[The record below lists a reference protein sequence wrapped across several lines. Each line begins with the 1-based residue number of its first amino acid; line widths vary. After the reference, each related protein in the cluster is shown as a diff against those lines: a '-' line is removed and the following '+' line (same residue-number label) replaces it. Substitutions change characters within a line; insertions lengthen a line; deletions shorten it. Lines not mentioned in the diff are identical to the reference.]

1 VPKLI
6 WLRRFI
12 VPAIIL
18 SVLFVA
24 FVGYYLYWVPNR
36 QRHLDDRGFR
46 YLKTLSDQIR
56 LTLNT
61 YDKMLDNAVD
71 GGVSEDNLQDYL
83 GNVAPQLV
91 AQERSDVDHIIGG
104 DYDDPPKI
112 AIVADEGTHFLYL
125 AFRRNRKHERP
136 RNKPVAYAIRT
147 DLDKLID
154 GLLGPPDISPF
165 DVVLVAQRSGKVI
178 FQKSL
183 SGIEVAQIKNLD
195 DASGEVKGQAT
206 QIDVGMLL
214 PASRLEEVKIAGA
227 RYRLYSQPLQIG
239 FLPANPKTD
248 TAKNKPAAA
257 QEGPKANGDAQNS
270 EGKTAEDD
278 SSTWVLCG
286 LVRADRFRSQS
297 QLIPYV
303 YILTLLAV
311 LLLAAVNYPFIRIY
325 LSSPGERL
333 RARDVTITAVFACI
347 VTAVLTFILV
357 DIYYW
362 NYRFGP
368 DADAEM
374 AKLACA
380 IKRNSEGEMIAAFTQ
395 LDDLDKD
402 RIEALHKVSASL
414 GPDSDVRVQ
423 YSGSHAGTCK
433 PSEACRANLLE
444 DEASFQKYPYL
455 FFVAWNDSK
464 GKQLMKWTT
473 RSRPTP
479 FIPLDDPSVPYF
491 PEVRRAFKDRAE
503 PRTVPRKGIGS
514 QYSPTTG
521 QNITIFWKIIPDIS
535 EEDESKN
542 VVVPADK
549 EAFCASLVTQ
559 PISLFNSVLPG
570 GFQFAVL
577 TPDGSVVFHSDPTR
591 NLRENFFAETDQNPN
606 LRSRVRMRAEGP
618 VTADYMGHP
627 RRMYVLPMDAANQ
640 DGQWTI
646 VVMRDLHLEEV
657 MNLEILSLVSIMFLL
672 YVGAIA
678 VVLVLAYWIGIGQP
692 ARIWLWPDSRKAKT
706 YAWIVMA
713 NVVAVVL
720 LTAFTR
726 YVTPLVLLRRAT
738 FIPAAILFLNLAVL
752 GGRKDSQRSVDQS
765 NSTRWQWTYFGA
777 CATLLVAV
785 VVLPCLFFFQA
796 ASNFEYKLFV
806 EHTQMQL
813 VADLEQR
820 TLRMQSL
827 YQDVSLG
834 EHQRE
839 VFAPPENQHAVEL
852 FDPSEEQAGSTGEPT
867 RCRTL
872 RSSEESNQH
881 AVELFDPVKNR
892 PVYSYHE
899 ILDTSF
905 CRGDSR
911 SGVLTGDSDLALP
924 DCKGGANPDKNPF
937 LRWISYPYNERAADD
952 RHLAEDKSDLWVW
965 SVKPTGQKGMLQ
977 LTMQEREPPVA
988 QAQGTL
994 LKLRVASFWRGFQ
1007 LPWHDWKWCLGVV
1020 VFLAAIYWAV
1030 RVNLSRMFL
1039 VGLVAP
1045 PPAKAFSSGL
1055 SPYNLMADLPVNLL
1069 IIGPESSKT
1078 IEHLLQRD
1086 DVQVHETEEL
1096 LGPIVAV
1103 VKVTDGVEASTTLGD
1118 QIDRIVRDGRSL
1130 VLRNFDC
1137 VPDDAGSCAKAYSA
1151 LIRVHS
1157 ALGNSIII
1165 LSDIDPLLKPSIE
1178 SSERW
1183 RILLRSFVRVEVN
1196 PRLPQR
1202 VNEDD
1207 ADYQNRVTAEAYY
1220 RWLMSD
1226 LSNAEKLVMIQL
1238 AQEGVVNP
1246 NSEDTVSALME
1257 RGMIERRSGLLTVTH
1272 IDFGQFLKRAI
1283 PGDTVK
1289 RWEKQ
1294 IAGARPPSLQTSL
1307 LVLGVGVVAFL
1318 VYTQGEVFNTWV
1330 TYATGFAASVP
1341 KVLQLFR
1348 SFRTTDG
1355 ATS

>member
-18 SVLFVA
+18 SALFVA
-24 FVGYYLYWVPNR
+24 FAGYYLYWVPNR

-71 GGVSEDNLQDYL
+71 GGVREDNLQDYL

-91 AQERSDVDHIIGG
+91 AQGGVDVHHIIGG

-125 AFRRNRKHERP
+125 AFQRNRNGP
-136 RNKPVAYAIRT
+136 QNKTDTVAYAIRT

-165 DVVLVAQRSGKVI
+165 DVVLVAQHSGKVI

-195 DASGEVKGQAT
+195 DASGEVKGQAR

-214 PASRLEEVKIAGA
+214 PVSRLEEVKIAGA

-239 FLPANPKTD
+239 FLPTTPKTD
-248 TAKNKPAAA
+248 TAKNKPAVKSA
-257 QEGPKANGDAQNS
+257 QEGPNANGDAQNS
-270 EGKTAEDD
+270 AGKTAEGD

-333 RARDVTITAVFACI
+333 RARDVTITAVFGCI
-347 VTAVLTFILV
+347 VAAVLTFILV

-362 NYRFGP
+362 NYHFGP

-374 AKLACA
+374 AKLAVA
-380 IKRNSEGEMIAAFTQ
+380 IKHNSEGEMIAAFTQ
-395 LDDLDKD
+395 LDDLDQD
-402 RIEALHKVSASL
+402 RIEALHKVSAFL
-414 GPDSDVRVQ
+414 GPDKNVQVQ
-423 YSGSHAGTCK
+423 YSGSRAGTCD
-433 PSEACRANLLE
+433 PPEACSANLLQH
-444 DEASFQKYPYL
+444 EAPFQKYPYL
-455 FFVAWNDSK
+455 FFVGWSDPK

-479 FIPLDDPSVPYF
+479 FIPLDDPSTPYF
-491 PEVRRAFKDRAE
+491 PEVKRALKDRAE
-503 PRTVPRKGIGS
+503 SRTVRRQGIGS

-535 EEDESKN
+535 KQDKSKN
-542 VVVPADK
+542 ALVLADK
-549 EAFCASLVTQ
+549 EEFCAALVTQ

-570 GFQFAVL
+570 GYQFAVL
-577 TPDGSVVFHSDPTR
+577 TPDGSVIFHSDPTR

-627 RRMYVLPMDAANQ
+627 RRMYVLPMDASNQ
-640 DGQWTI
+640 DGPWTI

-678 VVLVLAYWIGIGQP
+678 VVLVLAYWIGIGPP
-692 ARIWLWPDSRKAKT
+692 ARNWLWPDPRKAET
-706 YAWIVMA
+706 YARIVKA

-720 LTAFTR
+720 LAVFTR
-726 YVTPLVLLRRAT
+726 YVTPLVLS
-738 FIPAAILFLNLAVL
+738 FIPAAIFFLNLAVL
-752 GGRKDSQRSVDQS
+752 GGRKDSHESVDQS

-827 YQDVSLG
+827 YQDVSL
-834 EHQRE
+834 EAHQQD
-839 VFAPPENQHAVEL
+839 VFAPPENQHAVEH
-852 FDPSEEQAGSTGEPT
+852 FDP
-867 RCRTL
+867 L
-872 RSSEESNQH
+872 K
-881 AVELFDPVKNR
+881 DR

-899 ILDTSF
+899 FLDTRF

-911 SGVLTGDSDLALP
+911 SGALTGDSDLPIP
-924 DCKGGANPDKNPF
+924 DCKGGDPDENPF
-937 LRWISYPYNERAADD
+937 LRRISYPYNERAADD

-965 SVKPTGQKGMLQ
+965 SVKPTKQNGMLQ

-988 QAQGTL
+988 QQQGTL
-994 LKLRVASFWRGFQ
+994 LTRRVASLWSGFQ
-1007 LPWHDWKWCLGVV
+1007 LPWNDWKWCLGVV
-1020 VFLAAIYWAV
+1020 VFLAVIYWAV
-1030 RVNLSRMFL
+1030 CVNLSRMFL
-1039 VGLVAP
+1039 FGLVAP

-1055 SPYNLMADLPVNLL
+1055 SPSNLMADLPVNLL
-1069 IIGPESSKT
+1069 IIGPESSQT

-1096 LGPIVAV
+1096 LEPIVGV
-1103 VKVTDGVEASTTLGD
+1103 VKETDGAEASTTLKE
-1118 QIDRIVRDGRSL
+1118 QIGSIVRDGRSL

-1137 VPDDAGSCAKAYSA
+1137 VPDDAGSSAKAYSA

-1183 RILLRSFVRVEVN
+1183 RILLRSFVRVELN

-1220 RWLMSD
+1220 RWLMAD
-1226 LSNAEKLVMIQL
+1226 LSKAEKLVMIQL

-1246 NSEDTVSALME
+1246 NSADTVSELTE

-1272 IDFGQFLKRAI
+1272 NDFGQFLKRAI

-1289 RWEKQ
+1289 GWEKQ
-1294 IAGARPPSLQTSL
+1294 IAGTRPPSLQTSL

-1330 TYATGFAASVP
+1330 TYATGFASSVP
-1341 KVLQLFR
+1341 KALQLFR
-1348 SFRTTDG
+1348 SFRTKDG

>member
-6 WLRRFI
+6 WLSRFI

-18 SVLFVA
+18 AVLFVA

-46 YLKTLSDQIR
+46 YLKTLSDQIH

-71 GGVSEDNLQDYL
+71 GGVSEDKLQDYL

-91 AQERSDVDHIIGG
+91 AQEPGDVDHIIGG

-125 AFRRNRKHERP
+125 AFRRNRKHESGP

-154 GLLGPPDISPF
+154 GLLGPPDIRPF

-178 FQKSL
+178 FQNSL

-195 DASGEVKGQAT
+195 DASGEVKGQAK

-227 RYRLYSQPLQIG
+227 RYRLYSQPLQTG
-239 FLPANPKTD
+239 FLPANPKTN
-248 TAKNKPAAA
+248 TAKNKPAAERA

-270 EGKTAEDD
+270 EGKTPEED

-333 RARDVTITAVFACI
+333 RARDVTVTAVFACI

-368 DADAEM
+368 EADADM
-374 AKLACA
+374 AKLARA
-380 IKRNSEGEMIAAFTQ
+380 IKRNSELEMSAAFTQ

-423 YSGSHAGTCK
+423 YSGSNAGTCT
-433 PSEACRANLLE
+433 PREACRDNLLK

-455 FFVAWNDSK
+455 FLVAWSDSK

-503 PRTVPRKGIGS
+503 PRTVPRQGIGS

-521 QNITIFWKIIPDIS
+521 QNITIFWKIIPDVS
-535 EEDESKN
+535 EEEKSKN
-542 VVVPADK
+542 IVVSEDK
-549 EAFCASLVTQ
+549 EEFCASLITQ
-559 PISLFNSVLPG
+559 PIALFNSVLPG

-577 TPDGSVVFHSDPTR
+577 TPEGSVVFHSDPTR

-672 YVGAIA
+672 YIGMIA
-678 VVLVLAYWIGIGQP
+678 LVLALAYWIGKGQP
-692 ARIWLWPDSRKAKT
+692 ARIWLWPDSRKAET

-738 FIPAAILFLNLAVL
+738 FIPAAMFFLNLVVL
-752 GGRKDSQRSVDQS
+752 GGRKDSPESVDQS

-777 CATLLVAV
+777 CTTLLVAV

-796 ASNFEYKLFV
+796 ASNFEYKLFI

-820 TLRMQSL
+820 ALRMQSL

-834 EHQRE
+834 EHQQE
-839 VFAPPENQHAVEL
+839 VFALPENQHA
-852 FDPSEEQAGSTGEPT
+852 GEP
-867 RCRTL
+867 
-872 RSSEESNQH
+872 
-881 AVELFDPVKNR
+881 FDPVKSR

-924 DCKGGANPDKNPF
+924 DCKGGANPDENPF

-965 SVKPTGQKGMLQ
+965 SVKRTSQKGMLQ

-988 QAQGTL
+988 QELGNPATHRRV
-994 LKLRVASFWRGFQ
+994 KLPKRRVASLWRVFQ

-1020 VFLAAIYWAV
+1020 VFLAVIYWAV
-1030 RVNLSRMFL
+1030 RVNLSRIFL

-1045 PPAKAFSSGL
+1045 LPAKAFGSGL
-1055 SPYNLMADLPVNLL
+1055 SPSNLMADLPVNLL
-1069 IIGPESSKT
+1069 IIGPESSQT
-1078 IEHLLQRD
+1078 IEHLLRRD
-1086 DVQVHETEEL
+1086 DVQVHQTEEL
-1096 LGPIVAV
+1096 LEPTVPVA
-1103 VKVTDGVEASTTLGD
+1103 KVTDGVEASTTLGD
-1118 QIDRIVRDGRSL
+1118 RIDRIVRDGRSL

-1137 VPDDAGSCAKAYSA
+1137 VPDDAGSSAKAYSA

-1183 RILLRSFVRVEVN
+1183 RILLRSFVRVELN

-1220 RWLMSD
+1220 RWLMSG
-1226 LSNAEKLVMIQL
+1226 LSKSEKLVMIQL

-1246 NSEDTVSALME
+1246 NSADTVSELME

-1272 IDFGQFLKRAI
+1272 NDLGQFLKRVI

-1289 RWEKQ
+1289 RWEKE
-1294 IAGARPPSLQTSL
+1294 IAGAGPSSLQTSL

-1341 KVLQLFR
+1341 KALQLFR
-1348 SFRTTDG
+1348 SFRTRDG
-1355 ATS
+1355 SAS

>member
-12 VPAIIL
+12 VPAIIV
-18 SVLFVA
+18 SALFVA

-71 GGVSEDNLQDYL
+71 GGVSEHNLQDYL

-91 AQERSDVDHIIGG
+91 AQERSEVDHIIGD

-125 AFRRNRKHERP
+125 AFGRNREHKGP
-136 RNKPVAYAIRT
+136 RNRPLTYAIRM

-154 GLLGPPDISPF
+154 GLLGSPDIRPF

-178 FQKSL
+178 YQKSL
-183 SGIEVAQIKNLD
+183 SGIEVSQIKNLD
-195 DASGEVKGQAT
+195 DASGEVKGQAR

-239 FLPANPKTD
+239 FLPANPKTN
-248 TAKNKPAAA
+248 TAKNKPAAENA
-257 QEGPKANGDAQNS
+257 QKGPKANGDAQNS
-270 EGKTAEDD
+270 EGNAPEDD

-286 LVRADRFRSQS
+286 LVRADHFRSQS

-311 LLLAAVNYPFIRIY
+311 LLLAALNYPFIQIY

-333 RARDVTITAVFACI
+333 RARDVTIAAVFACI

-368 DADAEM
+368 DADADM
-374 AKLACA
+374 ANLAHA
-380 IKRNSEGEMIAAFTQ
+380 IKRHSEREMSAAFTQ
-395 LDDLDKD
+395 LDELDKD
-402 RIEALHKVSASL
+402 RLEALHKVSASL
-414 GPDSDVRVQ
+414 GPDSQVRVQ
-423 YSGSHAGTCK
+423 YSGSSAGTCT
-433 PSEACRANLLE
+433 PREACRANLLN
-444 DEASFQKYPYL
+444 DNANDKAKDAFQKYPYL
-455 FFVAWNDSK
+455 FFVAWSDSK

-479 FIPLDDPSVPYF
+479 FITLDDPSVPYF
-491 PEVRRAFKDRAE
+491 SEVRQAFKDRAG
-503 PRTVPRKGIGS
+503 PRTVSRQGLGS
-514 QYSPTTG
+514 QYSATTG

-535 EEDESKN
+535 EEDKSKS
-542 VVVPADK
+542 AEDK
-549 EAFCASLVTQ
+549 EEFCASLVTQ

-657 MNLEILSLVSIMFLL
+657 MNLEILSLVSIIFLL

-678 VVLVLAYWIGIGQP
+678 IVLVLAYCIGKGQP
-692 ARIWLWPDSRKAKT
+692 ARIWLWPDSRKAET
-706 YAWIVMA
+706 YQWIAMA

-720 LTAFTR
+720 LAAFTR

-738 FIPAAILFLNLAVL
+738 FIPAAIFFLNLAVL
-752 GGRKDSQRSVDQS
+752 GGRKDSQESVDQS
-765 NSTRWQWTYFGA
+765 NSTRWQWSYFGA

-785 VVLPCLFFFQA
+785 VVMPCLFFFQA
-796 ASNFEYKLFV
+796 TSNFEYKLFV

-820 TLRMQSL
+820 ALKIQSL
-827 YQDVSLG
+827 YQDVSL
-834 EHQRE
+834 EKQHQQE
-839 VFAPPENQHAVEL
+839 VFAPPENQHA
-852 FDPSEEQAGSTGEPT
+852 GEP
-867 RCRTL
+867 
-872 RSSEESNQH
+872 
-881 AVELFDPVKNR
+881 FDSVTPR

-899 ILDTSF
+899 ILDTNF

-911 SGVLTGDSDLALP
+911 SGVLPGNSDLALL
-924 DCKGGANPDKNPF
+924 DCKGAPNPDENPF

-952 RHLAEDKSDLWVW
+952 RHLAEDKSDLWMW
-965 SVKPTGQKGMLQ
+965 SVKRTKQKGVLQ
-977 LTMQEREPPVA
+977 LTMQEREPSVA
-988 QAQGTL
+988 KEGG
-994 LKLRVASFWRGFQ
+994 KLATPQQVQLPTRRVASLWRVFQ
-1007 LPWHDWKWCLGVV
+1007 LPWQDWKWCLGVV
-1020 VFLAAIYWAV
+1020 MFLAVIYWAV
-1030 RVNLSRMFL
+1030 RVNLSKMFL

-1045 PPAKAFSSGL
+1045 LPTKAFSSGL
-1055 SPYNLMADLPVNLL
+1055 SPSSMMADLPVDLL
-1069 IIGPESSKT
+1069 IIGPESSYT

-1096 LGPIVAV
+1096 LEPIVAAP
-1103 VKVTDGVEASTTLGD
+1103 KVTDGVDASTTLGD

-1130 VLRNFDC
+1130 VLRNFDR
-1137 VPDDAGSCAKAYSA
+1137 VPDDAGGSAKAYSA

-1183 RILLRSFVRVEVN
+1183 RILLRSFVRVELN

-1220 RWLMSD
+1220 RWLMSG
-1226 LSNAEKLVMIQL
+1226 LAKTEKLVMIQL

-1246 NSEDTVSALME
+1246 NSADTVSELME
-1257 RGMIERRSGLLTVTH
+1257 QGMIERRSGLLTVTH
-1272 IDFGQFLKRAI
+1272 NDFGQFLKRI
-1283 PGDTVK
+1283 VPTDTVK

-1294 IAGARPPSLQTSL
+1294 IAGARPASLQTSL

-1330 TYATGFAASVP
+1330 TYATGFVASVP
-1341 KVLQLFR
+1341 KALQLFR
-1348 SFRTTDG
+1348 SFRTRDET
-1355 ATS
+1355 TS